1 MVGGLTTG
9 EIKMPKLGNKKY
21 PYDKAGMKRYIKALK
36 KKRKYKYTE
45 EDNVPVAKN
54 DLPSGGQ

>member
-1 MVGGLTTG
+1 
-9 EIKMPKLGNKKY
+9 MPKLGNKKY